1 MSQYA
6 TTTDLGDYGLPPDAL
21 TGVGMTPAVQNK
33 ILTKAS
39 GIIDSYLRGRYK
51 LPLSV
56 PYPDEI
62 IEACVSVAAF
72 KVLKRRGHNPSAFD
86 QTFTDDYQAALE
98 WLAKLSKGEVNLCSD
113 ADATPAVNEARPS
126 VYSAGSPHINADDVL
141 ENGRRGW

>member
-21 TGVGMTPAVQNK
+21 AGMTAAVQNK

-39 GIIDSYLRGRYK
+39 GTIDSYLRGRYS
-51 LPLSV
+51 LPLAGG

-62 IEACVSVAAF
+62 IEACVSIAAF

-86 QTFTDDYQAALE
+86 QTFTDDYQTTLD
-98 WLAKLSKGEVNLCSD
+98 WLSKLAKGEVNLDSG
-113 ADATPAVNEARPS
+113 ADATPTVNEARPR
-126 VYSAGSPHINADDVL
+126 VYSAGSPYINHDDIADN
-141 ENGRRGW
+141 ERRGW